1 VSKPAG
7 QLRIFPVE
15 RDDVN
20 AGLAVAANS

>member
-7 QLRIFPVE
+7 PLRIFPVE